1 MLGAD
6 HDLRRVNPPH
16 LFHGRFEPVGGVWL
30 GGGGVRRVSFVCTQG
45 PMTMSSMT
53 MVVMAGAMAVTVNY
67 QLMQM
72 VMQNTTVTNT
82 APKPGK
88 RHEKEQT
95 RQGAEWGRTPA

>member
-1 MLGAD
+1 MSMPQLELA
-6 HDLRRVNPPH
+6 V
-16 LFHGRFEPVGGVWL
+16 PVSRSVATT
-30 GGGGVRRVSFVCTQG
+30 VSQMTMS

>member
-1 MLGAD
+1 M
-6 HDLRRVNPPH
+6 
-16 LFHGRFEPVGGVWL
+16 PVSRPVATT
-30 GGGGVRRVSFVCTQG
+30 VSQMTMS

-53 MVVMAGAMAVTVNY
+53 MVVMTVSSMTMVVTVNY

-72 VMQNTTVTNT
+72 AMQNTTVTNT
-82 APKPGK
+82 APKPRK

>member
-1 MLGAD
+1 MPQLELA
-6 HDLRRVNPPH
+6 V
-16 LFHGRFEPVGGVWL
+16 PVSRSVATT
-30 GGGGVRRVSFVCTQG
+30 VSQMTMS

-53 MVVMAGAMAVTVNY
+53 MVVMAGAMAVTVTN

>member
-1 MLGAD
+1 MSMPQLELA
-6 HDLRRVNPPH
+6 V
-16 LFHGRFEPVGGVWL
+16 PVSRSVATT
-30 GGGGVRRVSFVCTQG
+30 VSQMTMS
-45 PMTMSSMT
+45 PMTMSSTT
-53 MVVMAGAMAVTVNY
+53 MVVMAGAMAVMAGAMAVTVNY